1 MTLPFRGLGHPR
13 RALRAQLLAGACL
26 VWSGVCGLVLAA
38 PDAPAPGPWPE
49 ALYNPRSAPDD
60 LILPLPCGGAMAF
73 RAVATPA
80 ASARTRLVGPFG
92 GGTDGAGERHLLV
105 GKYEVTALQ
114 YQTVMAQGA
123 GLACPPVAPAAPA
136 GRGTD
141 GRLLAQAG
149 VSRIDAVNFAAQL
162 SRWLQANAARLPPCT
177 GVERPCLPRV
187 EGRPAFVRLPLDAEW
202 DYAARGGA
210 LVTDAEFALARYPM
224 PEGLERHA
232 WFNRNSDGELAQ
244 IGLRL
249 PNPLG
254 LHDLYGNAW
263 ELMNDPYSSEAFP
276 GQVGGD
282 ALRGGG
288 IHSAEEDLRADA
300 RIEVQPY
307 DSAGDVKTA
316 DTGFRVVLAA
326 PVVTTAARRPAVAAP
341 DGGTTVA
348 RPAPTAGLPV
358 PSPSPPPADGRLR
371 IEVDQAAIVLVDGEV
386 QGAAVAGRAL
396 EVKGLARGTH
406 QVEARAAGGRSA
418 QTSLEIGSAVP
429 ALVRLHLDPTPEQVE
444 LALALGSA
452 ERLRVRKQLDDLG
465 YPAGP
470 VSDRFDA
477 SFRRVLRRF
486 QEDEGLPVT
495 GFLNLET
502 RSRLAL
508 RVVQR
513 GQPERPLQ
521 PPRPMPN
528 QPPNQPPPRPGGS
541 VLEFPDAGPGGGWMD
556 PAPPGY

>member
-1 MTLPFRGLGHPR
+1 MTLLFQGPGLLR
-13 RALRAQLLAGACL
+13 RRLFAGLLVG
-26 VWSGVCGLVLAA
+26 VWGLVPAA
-38 PDAPAPGPWPE
+38 PDDPAPGPWPE
-49 ALYNPRSAPDD
+49 ALYNPRPAPDD
-60 LILPLPCGGAMAF
+60 LLLPLPCGGAMAF
-73 RAVATPA
+73 RAVVTPA
-80 ASARTRLVGPFG
+80 GSDRTRLVGPFG

-123 GLACPPVAPAAPA
+123 GLPCPAAAPAAPA

-141 GRLLAQAG
+141 ARLLAQAG

-177 GVERPCLPRV
+177 EGKRPCLPRV

-202 DYAARGGA
+202 DYAARGGV
-210 LVTDAEFALARYPM
+210 LVTDAEYVLPRYPM

-263 ELMNDPYSSEAFP
+263 ELMSDPYSSEAFP

-300 RIEVQPY
+300 RVEVQPY

-326 PVVTTAARRPAVAAP
+326 PVVTTAARRPAAAAS
-341 DGGTTVA
+341 GGA
-348 RPAPTAGLPV
+348 AAGPRPLPAAGLP
-358 PSPSPPPADGRLR
+358 PPSPPAADGRLR
-371 IEVDQAAIVLVDGEV
+371 IEVDAAAIVLVDGEV
-386 QGAAVAGRAL
+386 KGAAGAGRAL
-396 EVKGLARGTH
+396 EVKGLARGRH
-406 QVEARAAGGRSA
+406 QVEARASGDRVAEA
-418 QTSLEIGSAVP
+418 SLEIGSAAPVR
-429 ALVRLHLDPTPEQVE
+429 VRLHLDPTPEQVE
-444 LALALGSA
+444 MALALGSA
-452 ERLRVRKQLDDLG
+452 ERRRVREQLDRLG
-465 YPAGP
+465 YQVVA
-470 VSDRFDA
+470 VSDRFDTD
-477 SFRRVLRRF
+477 FRNVLRQF
-486 QEDEGLPVT
+486 QGHEGLSVT
-495 GFLNLET
+495 GFLNAET

-521 PPRPMPN
+521 PSRPV
-528 QPPNQPPPRPGGS
+528 PPAPPPRPGGS
-541 VLEFPDAGPGGGWMD
+541 VLEFPEAGPGGGWMD
-556 PAPPGY
+556 PSLPGN